1 MLLTRLL
8 TALALIPLVV
18 AAVLWLPPAGLAVL
32 LALVAAGSAWEWSQF
47 ALHPRRGR
55 LSYALGVGLLAVLL
69 PLQPWLTAV
78 LGCVFWL
85 SMLIWL
91 GVFPRGIRQGITQ
104 PALRLLIGAA
114 LLVLF
119 AAGALAMALE
129 PAGRELILITLVL
142 VWAMDVGGYFAGK
155 RFGRRR
161 LAPLISPNKSWEGF
175 WGGAV
180 LAAIVA
186 VVAAYGVL
194 GLSGAS
200 AMGFVGLA
208 MVVAM
213 LSVIGDLTESM
224 FKRQTGIKDS
234 GTLLPGHGGLLDRL
248 DSTYAAM
255 PLMLAG
261 SLLLEAV

>member
-18 AAVLWLPPAGLAVL
+18 AAVLWLPPAGLAIL
-32 LALVAAGSAWEWSQF
+32 LGVVAAGSAWEWSQF

-55 LSYALGVGLLAVLL
+55 LSYAMGVGVLAILL
-69 PLQPWLTAV
+69 PLQPWATAA
-78 LGCVFWL
+78 LGCAFWL
-85 SMLIWL
+85 AMLLWL
-91 GVFPRGIRQGITQ
+91 ALFPRGIRQGITQ
-104 PALRLLIGAA
+104 PVLRLAIGAT

-119 AAGALAMALE
+119 AAGALAMAVE

-142 VWAMDVGGYFAGK
+142 VWAMDVGGYFVGK
-155 RFGRRR
+155 RYGRRR

-175 WGGAV
+175 WGGAL
-180 LAAIVA
+180 LAA
-186 VVAAYGVL
+186 VVALVAAYAVL
-194 GLSGAS
+194 GLHGS
-200 AMGFVGLA
+200 AAITFVALA

-213 LSVIGDLTESM
+213 LSVVGDLTESM

>member
-78 LGCVFWL
+78 LGCVFWF
-85 SMLIWL
+85 SMLVWL

-180 LAAIVA
+180 LAASVA

>member
-18 AAVLWLPPAGLAVL
+18 AAVLLLPPSGLAVL
-32 LALVAAGSAWEWSQF
+32 LALVAAGSAWVQRE
-47 ALHPRRGR
+47 LGPLPRRGR
-55 LSYALGVGLLAVLL
+55 LSYALSVGLLAVLL
-69 PLQPWLTAV
+69 PLAPWATAG

-85 SMLIWL
+85 LMLFWL
-91 GVFPRGIRQGITQ
+91 AIFPRGIRQGITQ
-104 PALRLLIGAA
+104 PVVRLLIGAT

-142 VWAMDVGGYFAGK
+142 VWAMDVGGYFVGK
-155 RFGRRR
+155 RYGRRR

-180 LAAIVA
+180 LAALVA
-186 VVAAYGVL
+186 LVAAYLVL
-194 GLSGAS
+194 GLRGAP
-200 AMGFVGLA
+200 ALAFVTLAILVA
-208 MVVAM
+208 MV
-213 LSVIGDLTESM
+213 SVVGDLTESM

-261 SLLLEAV
+261 SLLLESI